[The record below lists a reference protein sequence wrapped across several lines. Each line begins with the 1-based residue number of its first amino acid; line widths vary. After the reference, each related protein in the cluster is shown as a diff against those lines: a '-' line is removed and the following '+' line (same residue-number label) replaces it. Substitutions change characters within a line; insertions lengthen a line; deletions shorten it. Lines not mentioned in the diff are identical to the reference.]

1 MSKIDELSIVK
12 EININKNHIDNFV
25 TETNQGTKRIKEK
38 FHKEAVTNRNNYI
51 NKENVK
57 FSNYK
62 IQIENEMVKRVKRL
76 IPVDKTDEYKREEN
90 HVNELFELVKLKCNI
105 SDNFKLGLDFIV
117 SSFENTSLDEMNMLI
132 KKFIDTFKSFG
143 INLSINDF
151 KYTMFCEMYMKSFF
165 KEYKFS
171 NLTKTFESI
180 YFKCP
185 DIKLQLKMNL
195 VDILNKYKK
204 EISKY
209 LESYHEKKLLDA
221 SLNDSDVINE
231 YIYTRESLGKK
242 KALDEYYNV
251 KIFLDEKRKIKDYL
265 VDSPT
270 RDKNYNTFVDDY
282 NSLTDYS
289 KNSYNSSV
297 NSLYLTLVELKKY
310 YKYEFIIDDLL
321 KRYKDRE
328 SAKSNYL
335 AKKKEIDS
343 AESER
348 ASIYKKY
355 LKASGIGLFAKR
367 NETKM
372 NDLMLKMNEQIKKL
386 NDLYEEY
393 NDLEISNNLNSLSE
407 SATLYDLFLMSLS
420 SFSFIE
426 KCFNDNED
434 FNKNS
439 LEDNVDEYFK
449 FIFNPNN
456 NFLRKTSC
464 LVEFNITNI
473 ISEKYKLLELKVS
486 DEMINKDNIDST
498 IDTLSFINL
507 IQNVD
512 ESSISLDT
520 IDNIYQMNKI
530 VSANRENLD
539 VI

>member
-12 EININKNHIDNFV
+12 EININKNHIDNFEM
-25 TETNQGTKRIKEK
+25 ETNQGTKRIKEK

-57 FSNYK
+57 FDNYK

-76 IPVDKTDEYKREEN
+76 IPVDKTDEYKKEEN

-132 KKFIDTFKSFG
+132 KKFIDTFKTFG

-151 KYTMFCEMYMKSFF
+151 KYTMFCEMYMNSFF

-209 LESYHEKKLLDA
+209 LESYHENKLLDA

-231 YIYTRESLGKK
+231 YIYNRESLGKK

-282 NSLTDYS
+282 NALTDYS

-328 SAKSNYL
+328 SAKTNFL

-355 LKASGIGLFAKR
+355 LKASGIGLFARK

-426 KCFNDNED
+426 KCFNDNEE
-434 FNKNS
+434 FNKKS
-439 LEDNVDEYFK
+439 LKDNVDDYFK

-507 IQNVD
+507 IQNVE

>member
-12 EININKNHIDNFV
+12 EININKNHIDNFEM
-25 TETNQGTKRIKEK
+25 ETNQGTKRIKEK

-57 FSNYK
+57 FDNYK

-76 IPVDKTDEYKREEN
+76 IPLDKTDEYNKEEN

-132 KKFIDTFKSFG
+132 KKFIDTFKTFG

-151 KYTMFCEMYMKSFF
+151 KYTMFCEMYMNSFF

-209 LESYHEKKLLDA
+209 LESYHENKLLDA

-270 RDKNYNTFVDDY
+270 RDKNYNAFVDDY
-282 NSLTDYS
+282 NALTDYS

-328 SAKSNYL
+328 SAKSNFL

-355 LKASGIGLFAKR
+355 LKASGIGLFARK

-426 KCFNDNED
+426 KCFNDNEE
-434 FNKNS
+434 FNKKS
-439 LEDNVDEYFK
+439 LKDNVDDYFK

-507 IQNVD
+507 IQNVE

>member
-12 EININKNHIDNFV
+12 EININKNHIDNFEM
-25 TETNQGTKRIKEK
+25 ETNQGTKRIKEK

-51 NKENVK
+51 NKENIK
-57 FSNYK
+57 FDNYK

-76 IPVDKTDEYKREEN
+76 IPIDKTDEYKREEN
-90 HVNELFELVKLKCNI
+90 HVNGLFELVKLKCNI

-209 LESYHEKKLLDA
+209 LESYHENKLLDA

-282 NSLTDYS
+282 NALTDYS

-328 SAKSNYL
+328 SAKSNFL

-355 LKASGIGLFAKR
+355 LKASGIGLFARK

-426 KCFNDNED
+426 KSFNDNEE

-439 LEDNVDEYFK
+439 LEDNVNEYFK

-520 IDNIYQMNKI
+520 IDNLYQMNKI

>member
-12 EININKNHIDNFV
+12 EININKNHIDNFEM
-25 TETNQGTKRIKEK
+25 ETNQGTKRIKEK

-57 FSNYK
+57 FDNYK

-76 IPVDKTDEYKREEN
+76 IPLDKTDEYKKEEN

-132 KKFIDTFKSFG
+132 KKFIDTFKTFG

-151 KYTMFCEMYMKSFF
+151 KYTMFCEMYMNSFF

-209 LESYHEKKLLDA
+209 LESYHENKLLDA

-282 NSLTDYS
+282 NALTDYS

-328 SAKSNYL
+328 SAKTNFL

-355 LKASGIGLFAKR
+355 LKASGIGLFARK

-407 SATLYDLFLMSLS
+407 SATLYDLFLISLS

-426 KCFNDNED
+426 KCFNDNEE
-434 FNKNS
+434 FNKKS
-439 LEDNVDEYFK
+439 LKDNVDDYFK

-456 NFLRKTSC
+456 NFLRKTNC

-473 ISEKYKLLELKVS
+473 ISEKYKLLELKVN

-507 IQNVD
+507 IQNVE